1 MAVTARISGAIDKDI
16 SILVSEATSPAERSR
31 IFAQFAREQIAE
43 ASQTNTRILGRV
55 PRSTTYV
62 DGREGAA
69 LETVKPD
76 GIIFT
81 EFEIIDNTLKYIAD
95 QLEAHSPVLTGRY
108 QKSHT
113 LIADGV
119 EVDPH
124 GVIPSADE
132 YVFINTQP
140 YARKIERGFSS
151 QSPEGVYQVVAAL
164 AQRRISNN
172 VAKITYSFRTVIGG
186 RIIGG
191 KAGDRSAQR
200 NPAIVVRI
208 RD

>member
-172 VAKITYSFRTVIGG
+172 VAKIIYSFRTVIGG